1 MPAKSKSQQRL
12 MNWAKGVKSGSVK
25 NAPATVRKVAE
36 SMSMSEL
43 EKYSKFVGPVKKNR
57 KKK

>member
-1 MPAKSKSQQRL
+1 

-25 NAPATVRKVAE
+25 DAPSKVKKVAS

-43 EKYSKFVGPVKKNR
+43 DKFGKLVGDIKKKR
-57 KKK
+57 KK

>member
-1 MPAKSKSQQRL
+1 MPSKSKSQQRL

-25 NAPATVRKVAE
+25 DAPAEVKKVAS

-43 EKYSKFVGPVKKNR
+43 DKFGKLVGDIKKKR
-57 KKK
+57 KK

>member
-1 MPAKSKSQQRL
+1 MPSKSKSQQRL

-25 NAPATVRKVAE
+25 DAPSKVKKVAS

-43 EKYSKFVGPVKKNR
+43 DKFGKLVGDIKKKR
-57 KKK
+57 KK

>member
-1 MPAKSKSQQRL
+1 MPSKSKSQQRL

-25 NAPATVRKVAE
+25 DAPAKVKKVAS

-43 EKYSKFVGPVKKNR
+43 DKFGKLVGDI
-57 KKK
+57 KKKRRK

>member
-1 MPAKSKSQQRL
+1 MPSKSKSQQRL

-25 NAPATVRKVAE
+25 DAPAKVKKVAS

-43 EKYSKFVGPVKKNR
+43 DKFGKLVGDIKKKR
-57 KKK
+57 KK

>member
-1 MPAKSKSQQRL
+1 MPSKSKSQQRL

-25 NAPATVRKVAE
+25 DAPAKVKKVAS

-43 EKYSKFVGPVKKNR
+43 DKFGKLVGGIKKKR
-57 KKK
+57 KK

>member
-1 MPAKSKSQQRL
+1 

-25 NAPATVRKVAE
+25 DAPAKVKKVAS

-43 EKYSKFVGPVKKNR
+43 DKFGKLVGDIKKKR
-57 KKK
+57 KK

>member
-1 MPAKSKSQQRL
+1 MPSKSKSQQRL

-25 NAPATVRKVAE
+25 NAPAKVKKVAS

-43 EKYSKFVGPVKKNR
+43 DKFGKLVGDIKKKR
-57 KKK
+57 KK